1 MRIAHRLRIRCAAA
15 IRTVFHA
22 TASGVRLADNTDI
35 GATAAANAF
44 APRVVDSND
53 CGVFWAVAERVHG
66 LSVLALGGDSDVV
79 PALAEDAMKSFAL
92 ADYSLRPFAL
102 AMYIM
107 TAVTGAPNSVAAA
120 RTRVFALHC
129 RHLGVCR

>member
-1 MRIAHRLRIRCAAA
+1 VAGAVVAVLALARFVETDADPRLD
-15 IRTVFHA
+15 T
-22 TASGVRLADNTDI
+22 L
-35 GATAAANAF
+35 
-44 APRVVDSND
+44 
-53 CGVFWAVAERVHG
+53 AERVHG

-102 AMYIM
+102 AMYTM

-129 RHLGVCR
+129 RYPGICR